1 MRYHDYHI
9 EPSYSHWISKEDENR
24 VAKKMYENSPMH
36 DINKHYDEEL
46 RLLNAMM
53 AEMQKQ
59 ADDSDKKHKQV
70 MRWTRWAFTI
80 AFLTFIA
87 TLCSLCIMY
96 ING

>member
-9 EPSYSHWISKEDENR
+9 EPSSYHWISKEDENR

-80 AFLTFIA
+80 AFLTLIA
-87 TLCSLCIMY
+87 TLCSLYIMTK
-96 ING
+96 